1 MKRRWWPALLAVLA
15 LHAGPAAAYWAGG
28 GAGSSQASVGT
39 LSSANP
45 PSASVVGQTVTVTW
59 TQTSFVGLPVGAYA
73 GGGYALQRYPAA
85 GGAAVNPGSGCAGI
99 ISGAG
104 LTLSCVETGV
114 PAGQWQYTVTPL
126 LGTWTGAESARGASV
141 SVAPG
146 APVLGT
152 ASALNPPAEQ
162 ATGDVALSWSAIAG
176 ADGYNVYRRMAS
188 GTYSTPIN
196 TSPVIGTSFTDTTL
210 VAGTYAYVVR
220 AVTAGAE
227 SVSSNELTV
236 TPYTRPAAPAGV
248 TATPVAA
255 GAISL
260 AWGSVSGVTG
270 YNVYRRTAAGTYDHS
285 SPLNGSTLVT
295 GTTFTDATAVNAAT
309 YRYVVR
315 AVVAGASGTLLESL
329 ADSPESAPATSDAT
343 APTSVTIADP
353 GSPLQGTISLS
364 GTATDSGSGVAAVH
378 MQYAPAGTTGWTTGC
393 TATTAPYNCSFNT
406 AALADGLY
414 DLRAQAVDA
423 AGNTASSTT
432 LASRRIDNTAPA
444 VSVVDPG
451 AYVRQTITVTASATD
466 AGSSVTS
473 VTIQRAPTGTNTWTT
488 ICTDSTSPYACSLNT
503 GALAD
508 GGYDL
513 RATATDLAGNTA
525 TSAILANRVVD
536 NTAPT
541 GVDIQTTNVAGGTE
555 AKPETG
561 DLITYSFSE
570 PMSPASILAGWTGA
584 TTTVVVRFTNGNPD
598 VVTVWN
604 ATNTTQLALGS
615 VRSGKKYV
623 TGDVLFSGSTAVM
636 SGGTIV
642 VTLGVP
648 NGSTATASGKTQLQ
662 WTLSTLATDLAGN
675 PLTAGTVA
683 ETGATDNDF

>member
-15 LHAGPAAAYWAGG
+15 LHAAPAGAYWAGG

-39 LSSANP
+39 LSGGNP
-45 PSASVVGQTVTVTW
+45 PSASVTGQTVTVTW

-73 GGGYALQRYPAA
+73 GGGYTLQRYPAA
-85 GGAAVNPGSGCAGI
+85 GGALVNPGSGCAGI
-99 ISGAG
+99 VSGAG
-104 LTLSCVETGV
+104 LTLTCVETGV
-114 PAGQWQYTVTPL
+114 PAGQWQYTVSPL
-126 LGTWTGAESARGASV
+126 LGTWTGAESARSASL

-146 APVLGT
+146 APVLGS
-152 ASALNPPAEQ
+152 ASALNPPAGQ

-176 ADGYNVYRRMAS
+176 AGGYNVYRRTAS
-188 GTYSTPIN
+188 GTYSTALN
-196 TSPVIGTSFTDTTL
+196 ASPVIGTSFTDTTL
-210 VAGTYAYVVR
+210 ASGTYAYAVR

-227 SVSSNELTV
+227 SVDSNELTV
-236 TPYTRPAAPAGV
+236 TPYTRPASPASV

-260 AWGSVSGVTG
+260 TWGSVAGVTG
-270 YNVYRRTAAGTYDHS
+270 YNIYRRTAAGTYDHS
-285 SPLNGSTLVT
+285 SPLNGSTPVS
-295 GTTFTDATAVNAAT
+295 GTTFSDDTTLNAIT

-315 AVVAGASGTLLESL
+315 AVILGAGGTLLESL
-329 ADSPESAPATSDAT
+329 ADSPESAPAMSDGI
-343 APTSVTIADP
+343 APGSVTISDP
-353 GSPLQGTISLS
+353 GSPLRGTITLS
-364 GTATDSGSGVAAVH
+364 GTATDSVTGVAELR
-378 MQYAPAGTTGWTTGC
+378 MQYAPAGTSSWTTGC
-393 TATTAPYNCSFNT
+393 TATTAPYSCSLST

-414 DLRAQAVDA
+414 DLRAQAVDV
-423 AGNTASSTT
+423 AGNVASS
-432 LASRRIDNTAPA
+432 LSVANRRVDNAAPA

-451 AYVRQTITVTASATD
+451 AYVRQTITISASASD
-466 AGSSVTS
+466 AGSGVTS

-488 ICTDSTSPYACSLNT
+488 ICTDTSGAYSCALNT
-503 GALAD
+503 TTLAD
-508 GGYDL
+508 GGYDF
-513 RATATDLAGNTA
+513 RATATDAAGNTA

-541 GVDIQTTNVAGGTE
+541 GIDIQTTNIAGGTD

-561 DLITYSFSE
+561 DLITYSFSD

-584 TTTVVVRFTNGNPD
+584 ITTVVVRFTNGNPD

-604 ATNTTQLALGS
+604 PTNTTQLALGS

-636 SGGTIV
+636 NGSTIV

-648 NGSTATASGKTQLQ
+648 NGSTATANGKTQLQ
-662 WTLSTLATDLAGN
+662 WTVSTLATDLAGN